1 MTLGRATLA
10 ALATCAA
17 ACSCSPPSRTPG
29 ATTVA
34 VARYV
39 QSPAW
44 EAPAPTRQLADVVRA
59 AVGPS
64 GASLTIDPALTD
76 AARVIA
82 LRVAADPSHR
92 PPNARLVQGIAWQVG
107 ITDPIPTIVT
117 VRRGGDGPL
126 GDETAAGLREIAAQ
140 DHPTHL
146 GVAEVERAGERWVV
160 IALSRRRLR
169 LAAVARRFAVGD
181 RLVLEGAVEA
191 GLRTPTLSLAHPD
204 GRVEDIPLGEGPEFL
219 GRVALDTRGVWQVE
233 LEAVGPEGNTVLA
246 NFPVY
251 VDTAAPTEPEDGAP
265 EVVGA
270 PEEVEAELLR
280 LLNETRTR
288 TSLRPLATLPA
299 LTEAARAHCRDMAE
313 HRFVAH
319 NSPTRGTTA
328 DRLLRAGLRSGLTLE
343 NVARGYG
350 PREIF
355 DGLMASPGHRANLLN
370 AEVTHVGIGVVRDP
384 TGNGLLVT
392 QDFITVA
399 TSIDAAAAARSLL
412 RAVNAARQGRGLAVL
427 EERPN
432 LTAAAGEAATGFF
445 RDPSRTQQEALQ
457 DASARMQR
465 EGLLYRRISVAAAF
479 GPRVDG
485 AERLEPLLDAASR
498 FVGVGVAQGSRP
510 DSPPNSVFVVY
521 VLAVPR

>member
-1 MTLGRATLA
+1 MTRRRATLA
-10 ALATCAA
+10 ALVACAVA
-17 ACSCSPPSRTPG
+17 CSPPSQTRG
-29 ATTVA
+29 TTAVA
-34 VARYV
+34 VSRYV
-39 QSPAW
+39 QSSAW
-44 EAPAPTRQLADVVRA
+44 EAPAPTRQLADVARA
-59 AVGPS
+59 ALGPS
-64 GASLTIDPALTD
+64 GASLAIDPALTET
-76 AARVIA
+76 ARSIA
-82 LRVAADPSHR
+82 QRVANDPSHR
-92 PPNARLVQGIAWQVG
+92 PPSARLVQGLSWQVG
-107 ITDPIPTIVT
+107 LTDPIPTIVT

-126 GDETAAGLREIAAQ
+126 SDETAAGLREIASQ

-146 GVAEVERAGERWVV
+146 GVAEVERGGERWMVV
-160 IALSRRRLR
+160 ALSRRRLR
-169 LAAVARRFAVGD
+169 LGAVARQFAVGD
-181 RLVLEGAVEA
+181 RLVLEGAIEA

-204 GRVEDIPLGEGPEFL
+204 GRVEDIPLGDGPEFL
-219 GRVALDTRGVWQVE
+219 GRVALDARGVWQVE

-251 VDTAAPTEPEDGAP
+251 VDTAAPASPEDGAA

-280 LLNETRTR
+280 LLNDARTHA
-288 TSLRPLATLPA
+288 SLRPLATLPA
-299 LTEAARAHCRDMAE
+299 LTEVARAHCQDMAE

-319 NSPTRGTTA
+319 NSPTQGTTS
-328 DRLLRAGLRSGLTLE
+328 DRLQRAGLRSGLTLE

-392 QDFITVA
+392 QDFIAVA

-412 RAVNAARQGRGLAVL
+412 RAVNLARQGRGLAVL

-432 LTAAAGEAATGFF
+432 LTTAALEAATGFF
-445 RDPSRTQQEALQ
+445 RDPSRTQQQALQ
-457 DASARMQR
+457 DASGRMQR

-479 GPRVDG
+479 GPRIDG

-498 FVGVGVAQGSRP
+498 FVGVGVAQGDRP